1 MTMILE
7 NESYPEDSRVRKEAE
22 ALVAD
27 GLRVTVLAPR
37 RPGQDD
43 AATINGVTVE
53 RYWRPTAEH
62 GVRGYL
68 VEYGVAHLQLLPRV
82 LRELVRGTD
91 VIHVHNPPDSL
102 AMLALLGRP
111 FGRKLV
117 YDHHDLAP
125 ELFELKFGA
134 SPLGSVL
141 RWFQRLSFRA
151 ADAVIVTNE
160 SQRAVAVAAGA
171 DPSNVTVVRNGPSEA
186 SIVTRLLA
194 RDGVLDDPHIVFV
207 GSLESQDGVL
217 DLPEILDRLR
227 NLPRRA
233 NAHLTIV
240 GDGGALRELEREV
253 ADRALMPHVRFTGR
267 VASEAVPELIAE
279 ADVCVDPAPC
289 NRLNHRSTMI
299 KIGEYLAAGRPVVA
313 YALDET
319 RRTAADAA
327 LYARCNEPGHMVELL
342 DQLAGDGRLRADLA
356 ARGRSR
362 VRALTWE
369 RSAGELRR
377 VYESLREQFPRTVV
391 ISPADE

>member
-1 MTMILE
+1 MIVIHDPERRRTHGPTAVGGTSLRALAALARIRTMREARRRRGRPRPNAPTADHAERLRVTMILE

-186 SIVTRLLA
+186 SIVTRPLA

-240 GDGGALRELEREV
+240 GDGGALRE
-253 ADRALMPHVRFTGR
+253 ARAGGCRQGAH
-267 VASEAVPELIAE
+267 
-279 ADVCVDPAPC
+279 
-289 NRLNHRSTMI
+289 
-299 KIGEYLAAGRPVVA
+299 
-313 YALDET
+313 
-319 RRTAADAA
+319 
-327 LYARCNEPGHMVELL
+327 
-342 DQLAGDGRLRADLA
+342 A
-356 ARGRSR
+356 ARAVHRTSG
-362 VRALTWE
+362 E
-369 RSAGELRR
+369 RSGAGASSQRLMSASIRR
-377 VYESLREQFPRTVV
+377 HATG
-391 ISPADE
+391 